1 MTLIAFVGSVFSP
14 YYRRAWRAGR
24 AVAEDH
30 CAINVALYS
39 PGAGRWTMTERGRAR
54 VRRSADRFEVGPSAL
69 QWGAD
74 GLRIDIDEV
83 ATPLPRRVRGTI
95 RLRPQGLSRFV
106 APLDAAGRHRWGPI
120 APCARI
126 EVQLDA
132 PALRWSGH
140 AYLDSNEGDE
150 PVSEAFDSWDW
161 MRAPLADGSTAV
173 VYDVRERGGAERL
186 IGARFAPDGSSQ
198 ALAVPP
204 RLPLPD
210 SAWRV
215 RRQVCSEAPGT
226 RGGDAPRVLRTLED
240 TPFYNRNV
248 VSAQLGAERVTA
260 MHESFDARRFAAPWV
275 QALLPFRM
283 PRRAR

>member
-1 MTLIAFVGSVFSP
+1 VGSVFSP

-30 CAINVALYS
+30 CAINVAVYS
-39 PGAGRWTMTERGRAR
+39 PGAERWTMTERGRTR
-54 VRRSADRFEVGPSAL
+54 VRRSAHRFEVGPSAL
-69 QWGAD
+69 QWDAG
-74 GLRIDIDEV
+74 GLTIHIDEV
-83 ATPLPRRVRGTI
+83 ANPLPRKVSGTI
-95 RLRPQGLSRFV
+95 RLRPEGLSTFV

-173 VYDVRERGGAERL
+173 VYDVRERGGAEQL
-186 IGARFAPDGSSQ
+186 IGARFAPDGRSQ

-204 RLPLPD
+204 RLSLPA
-210 SAWRV
+210 SGWRV
-215 RRQVCSEAPGT
+215 QRQVRSE
-226 RGGDAPRVLRTLED
+226 GGEEPPRVLRTLED
-240 TPFYNRNV
+240 TPFYSRNV
-248 VSAQLGAERVTA
+248 VAAQLAGEPVTA

-283 PRRAR
+283 PRRAN